1 MKRLGFVKP
10 VVTVAGI
17 FMLSGVAMAQMAQ
30 ERGYEWGWGMH
41 PMMGGFWGVW
51 GIGMMF
57 FWGLAIAG
65 AVLGIR
71 WLITQR
77 KQ

>member
-1 MKRLGFVKP
+1 MCIADQQQVIGNL
-10 VVTVAGI
+10 VTVD
-17 FMLSGVAMAQMAQ
+17 S
-30 ERGYEWGWGMH
+30 EH
-41 PMMGGFWGVW
+41 PMGGFWGVG

-57 FWGLAIAG
+57 FLGLVIVG

-77 KQ
+77 KE